1 MTVKEN
7 IFALLS
13 PLVDGRVFPV
23 VAPFETP
30 RPYVTYQRIG
40 GHVITPLAKEVPDK
54 QNGFF
59 QITVWADRPKDADA
73 LALQIESAFITAK
86 AFTAKPMAGPI
97 DRSEPD
103 LKLYGSQQDFNVLS
117 DR

>member
-1 MTVKEN
+1 MTVKES

-40 GHVITPLAKEVPDK
+40 GNVISPLAKEVPDK

-59 QITVWADRPKDADA
+59 QVTVWADRPKDADA
-73 LALQIESAFITAK
+73 LALQIESVFITAVV
-86 AFTAKPMAGPI
+86 FNAKPMAAPI

-103 LKLYGSQQDFNVLS
+103 LKLYGSQQDFSIWS